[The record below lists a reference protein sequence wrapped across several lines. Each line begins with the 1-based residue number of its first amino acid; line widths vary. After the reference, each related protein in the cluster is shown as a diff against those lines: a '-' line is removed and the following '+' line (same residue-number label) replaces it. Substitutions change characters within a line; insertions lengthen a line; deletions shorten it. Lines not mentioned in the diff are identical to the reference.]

1 MLTWSNSCPPHLT
14 AGLIMDC
21 VFIRQL
27 QIEAV
32 IGVHAWERQIVQK
45 LVIDIDAWH
54 DSRKA
59 ASTDALHH
67 ALDYSAMVGTVREI
81 CLRSQRLLLEA
92 LGQDIANALFDQH
105 AVSRIQLVITKP
117 GAVAG
122 TAGVGFRMTRDRPDT
137 PHNGGA
143 TCA

>member
-1 MLTWSNSCPPHLT
+1 
-14 AGLIMDC
+14 MDC

-54 DSRKA
+54 DCREA
-59 ASTDALHH
+59 ASTDDLHH
-67 ALDYSAMVGTVREI
+67 ALDYSAMVGTVRET
-81 CLRSQRLLLEA
+81 CLRGQRKLLEA
-92 LGQDIANALFDQH
+92 LGQDITDALFDEH

-122 TAGVGFRMTRDRPDT
+122 TAGVGFRLTRDRPAS
-137 PHNGGA
+137 PHNGDA

>member
-1 MLTWSNSCPPHLT
+1 
-14 AGLIMDC
+14 MDC

-54 DSRKA
+54 DSHAA
-59 ASTDALHH
+59 ASTDDLRH
-67 ALDYSAMVGTVREI
+67 ALDYSAMAATVRAT
-81 CLRSQRLLLEA
+81 CLRSERRLLEA
-92 LGQDIANALFDQH
+92 LGHDIANALFDQH

-122 TAGVGFRMTRDRPDT
+122 TAGVGFRMTRDRPAS
-137 PHNGGA
+137 PHHGDA
-143 TCA
+143 ACA